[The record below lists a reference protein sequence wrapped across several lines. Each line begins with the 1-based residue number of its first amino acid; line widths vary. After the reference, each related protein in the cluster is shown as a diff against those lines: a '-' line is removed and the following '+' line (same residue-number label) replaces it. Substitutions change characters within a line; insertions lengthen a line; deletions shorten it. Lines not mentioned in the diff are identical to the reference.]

1 MKTRSFF
8 AAALALPML
17 FACTKENITPS
28 LEGKGFDFSVTVSS
42 DEDTKAVFDDTE
54 GILWVN
60 PGSAGLVKIDETTKA
75 ALQST
80 EATPSEDGRQST
92 FKFEGITAGSYRL
105 FYPYAETYYPNIKFV
120 VPATQ
125 TQEAGKISS
134 DIFAGMAT
142 EDVTAAESEN
152 TINVNVKYQT
162 VGSYIQFRVYGKAG
176 ETVRYVS
183 VVSSDNKLA
192 GEYLVNAKDFTHT
205 IMDGGT
211 DRVLVALGEA
221 GYTTTADFESSTGI
235 YAAVLPGTS
244 TNTYYVTTDK
254 ATYAFASSEAKEF
267 AAGSIKCVKLNL
279 DNAKVV
285 EQTVPTE
292 LYIVGDVTY
301 VGWDC
306 TKAKKMEKN
315 GNVFSTDV
323 YLSTD
328 VKNADNKVEKAEG
341 FKFLTQTVNW
351 KIGYVNDGT
360 GKLVYMSETNGVADT
375 KFTVD
380 KAGYYHVEANFDT
393 GVVTCTPKAPE
404 KLYVWG
410 LATEAGWDSGNA
422 IELTKS
428 AENEFV
434 FTAELF
440 MNGGQDFK
448 FFSDHSEYTAY
459 VNDGSGN
466 VVFFDSPTYTEADKK
481 FNLGA
486 FGLYTLTV
494 DLYAGTVKAESGD
507 LYLLGDCFGWDV
519 KSGKQ
524 MTKVSEGVYEISKLR
539 FPTSDVSNK
548 FKFAFKKGDNI
559 EFAFSVI
566 PNNANEY
573 GINFTKEYND
583 RGYGNTNSAKR
594 DELANVSPVKII
606 ANFDDD
612 AFGFGKGDNKW
623 FITEYFCDK
632 IYDFKLDLNEKT
644 LTASLSQGSNFWLVG
659 INNVWEESNCKAT
672 AGDDGVARWT
682 SVEVNTGTAGWDGT
696 FKIRGENVL
705 PDSFWQGEWYHSNVS
720 WAPDSYWWNGYTYG
734 YPTNVVFEKTSD
746 RKWKM
751 TESGT
756 YDFEFDTKNLTLKV
770 TKK

>member
-1 MKTRSFF
+1 MNTRSLF

-42 DEDTKAVFDDTE
+42 DEDTKAVFDDAE

-60 PGSAGLVKIDETTKA
+60 PGSAGLVTSEFNTVVAQKSSA
-75 ALQST
+75 ATAS
-80 EATPSEDGRQST
+80 PNGRQST

-105 FYPYAETYYPNIKFV
+105 FYPYAETYYPNIKFT
-120 VPATQ
+120 VPANQ
-125 TQEAGKISS
+125 TQEAGKTSS

-142 EDVTAAESEN
+142 EDVTATQGEN
-152 TINVNVKYQT
+152 NIQDVTYKT
-162 VGSYIQFRVYGKAG
+162 VGSYIQFRVYGKEG
-176 ETVRYVS
+176 ETVRYIS
-183 VVSSDNKLA
+183 VVSSDSKLA
-192 GEYLVNAKDFTHT
+192 GEYRVNATDFTYT

-254 ATYAFASSEAKEF
+254 ATYVFASSSAKEF

-279 DNAKVV
+279 DNAKVG

-351 KIGYVNDGT
+351 KIGYVNVG
-360 GKLVYMSETNGVADT
+360 GKLAYRSETNGVADT

-393 GVVTCTPKAPE
+393 KEVTCTPKAPE

-410 LATEAGWDSGNA
+410 AATEAGWDNGKP

-428 AENEFV
+428 GDFAYSATEVQLLANE
-434 FTAELF
+434 
-440 MNGGQDFK
+440 DFK
-448 FFSDHSEYTAY
+448 FFSEDSESTAY
-459 VNDGSGN
+459 VNDGNGN
-466 VVFFDSPTYTEADKK
+466 VIFFDSPTYSDADKK
-481 FNLGA
+481 FN
-486 FGLYTLTV
+486 V
-494 DLYAGTVKAESGD
+494 D
-507 LYLLGDCFGWDV
+507 
-519 KSGKQ
+519 KSGKY
-524 MTKVSEGVYEISKLR
+524 TVSVDLSSGVLTTDLTTEFPRVISNHKKKTYWMLPTGNEGEFKASGVFIDKI
-539 FPTSDVSNK
+539 DNNK
-548 FKFAFKKGDNI
+548 SEA
-559 EFAFSVI
+559 E
-566 PNNANEY
+566 NANSHDFFILVGDSEAY
-573 GINFTKEYND
+573 NENGNFTNISSFDANSDYTYTAGVTK
-583 RGYGNTNSAKR
+583 NTSTGIGWWIS
-594 DELANVSPVKII
+594 D
-606 ANFDDD
+606 
-612 AFGFGKGDNKW
+612 DNKQTKRLYD
-623 FITEYFCDK
+623 IT
-632 IYDFKLDLNEKT
+632 LNTSANTITVKFT
-644 LTASLSQGSNFWLVG
+644 QGKNFWLIGTPFAGYNAFNKPDEFKGTADENG
-659 INNVWEESNCKAT
+659 IVTWNVTTK
-672 AGDDGVARWT
+672 
-682 SVEVNTGTAGWDGT
+682 NTGDW
-696 FKIRGENVL
+696 KICGENTL
-705 PDSFWQGEWYHSNVS
+705 SDSFYDGEWYYSTEDKSENKYLFNWSWTSGNNYGQDFDVNVYCGN
-720 WAPDSYWWNGYTYG
+720 DQKWNFNETGT
-734 YPTNVVFEKTSD
+734 FEIV
-746 RKWKM
+746 
-751 TESGT
+751 
-756 YDFEFDTKNLTLKV
+756 FDTKNLKIKV
-770 TKK
+770 TKQEEQQQ